1 MCKSKN
7 LLARGRP
14 HGIIMSGFI
23 PHKYSIEPER
33 SDHMIRAKVVL
44 KAATVLLLILCGLCM
59 TAQADTVSFAGLNDA
74 MKYLKKNQP
83 TELTIEA
90 GKFKPAEL
98 LQVKNALPEGA
109 ELHFIVS
116 WSNITF
122 SDDATELDLTG
133 MKGAVNKADLEAII
147 ALCPKIKHIDNSA
160 KRYPSNAD
168 MIELIEKY
176 PDVKFEWIVSF
187 GKGHYCPTNATT
199 FSTMNPPSSGKELT
213 SAKLELL
220 KYIPN
225 LKALDLG
232 HNDLTTLDFLQY
244 VPDLELL
251 IIGQNHVKDITPI
264 GQLKNLQYAELF
276 TNPFTDLSPLANC
289 TELLD
294 LNITNCQT
302 PDLSPLDGLQKLER
316 LWANMIR
323 HLTDEEKER
332 FKSVHP
338 DCQVDFQPS
347 HAATVDGWRKHIR
360 YKHYIWCFKNHQWY
374 SFNEEIP
381 GVKLVVN

>member
-1 MCKSKN
+1 
-7 LLARGRP
+7 
-14 HGIIMSGFI
+14 
-23 PHKYSIEPER
+23 
-33 SDHMIRAKVVL
+33 MIRAKVVL
-44 KAATVLLLILCGLCM
+44 KAATVLLLLILCGLCM

-109 ELHFIVS
+109 EFHFIVS

>member
-1 MCKSKN
+1 MNCFKN
-7 LLARGRP
+7 T
-14 HGIIMSGFI
+14 
-23 PHKYSIEPER
+23 
-33 SDHMIRAKVVL
+33 L
-44 KAATVLLLILCGLCM
+44 KTAAILMLLILCALC
-59 TAQADTVSFAGLNDA
+59 AAAHAEGIKFKGLNDA
-74 MKYLKKNQP
+74 LKYVKTNQP
-83 TELTIEA
+83 SELTIES
-90 GKFKPAEL
+90 GTFKPSEL
-98 LQVKNALPEGA
+98 IKVKNALPEGA
-109 ELHFIVS
+109 KFHFTVN

-122 SDDATELDLTG
+122 SDDVTELDLTG
-133 MKGAVNKADLEAII
+133 LKGAVDKTDLEAVIT
-147 ALCPKIKHIDNSA
+147 LCPNIGHIDNSA

-176 PDVKFEWIVSF
+176 PGIRFEWMVSF
-187 GKGHYCPTNATT
+187 GKGHYCATNATT
-199 FSTMNPPSSGKELT
+199 FSTMNPPDSGKELT
-213 SAKLELL
+213 SEKMELL
-220 KYIPN
+220 RYIPH

-232 HNDLTTLDFLQY
+232 HNKLTTLDFLQY
-244 VPDLELL
+244 VPELELL
-251 IIGQNHVKDITPI
+251 IIGQNNVKDISPV

-316 LWANMIR
+316 LWANMIK

-360 YKHYIWCFKNHQWY
+360 YKHYIWCFKNHKWY
-374 SFNEEIP
+374 SFDEEIP
-381 GVKLVVN
+381 GVKLEVK